1 MCFIV
6 WLRSY
11 IVVDI
16 IFGHYWSCSLCYG
29 AWALVHHCFEVYIS
43 RPRKIQFKALLIKFF
58 MLWPNT
64 FFPALVRCNPS
75 LASSP
80 SSK

>member
-1 MCFIV
+1 MCFIL
-6 WLRSY
+6 WLHSY

-16 IFGHYWSCSLCYG
+16 ILGHCWSCSLCYG
-29 AWALVHHCFEVYIS
+29 AWAFIHCCLEVYVS
-43 RPRKIQFKALLIKFF
+43 CPHKIQFKALLIKFF